1 MKLLLVSKLNITRML
16 NFMFTT
22 KVKKSVM
29 KPPVPGELCSSRYS
43 IPGSNGGWGG
53 RVGVVILFW
62 LYLCLGE
69 GGVCLFVCVC

>member
-16 NFMFTT
+16 NFTFTT

-43 IPGSNGGWGG
+43 IPGNSAWWGGKG
-53 RVGVVILFW
+53 RVGVIIL
-62 LYLCLGE
+62 
-69 GGVCLFVCVC
+69 V